1 MTTDEHDLTPRDPNA
16 PPDDFA
22 DDPSLELDDA
32 PAEDDSRW
40 RPADA
45 ADEGADSDEA
55 AESPSDVEDYVDVV
69 DADEDADA
77 FDEAPEALSDEESES
92 DEIDQPSEESHS
104 PLDDYLYQHSSYS
117 GEDWDSLTGMES
129 GASALDLDIDAA
141 LAAVASLSDVA
152 AEQEMAAQARA
163 DARLAA
169 SSGAVSY
176 ALPLP
181 PLLTLRRGH
190 LASLLPALLLIGL
203 GAWLTLANTAGTP
216 PDASLVLLV
225 GAGGV
230 IVMLLVYWLSSG
242 RWARGAL
249 FVALSVLISAGIF
262 GLSLGPNGLDLVQNW
277 PLLVVGVG
285 AAVGLTALLGRPS
298 DRRLFLLALLLI
310 VAGLTGLVV
319 THNLLPSDWLP
330 TIAPYAPVVVAVVAF
345 LWLLPL
351 IFKRR
356 R

>member
-16 PPDDFA
+16 LPDDLA
-22 DDPSLELDDA
+22 DEGLLDVDDA
-32 PAEDDSRW
+32 PPADDSRW

-45 ADEGADSDEA
+45 ANEGADSEEVTEPA
-55 AESPSDVEDYVDVV
+55 SDIEDYVDVV
-69 DADEDADA
+69 DADEDADEFA
-77 FDEAPEALSDEESES
+77 EVPEPPDEAYES
-92 DEIDQPSEESHS
+92 DELDEAQVEPHS
-104 PLDDYLYQHSSYS
+104 PLDDYLYQQSSYS
-117 GEDWDSLTGMES
+117 AEDWDSLAGMES
-129 GASALDLDIDAA
+129 GAAGLDVDIDAA

-152 AEQEMAAQARA
+152 AEQEVAALARA
-163 DARLAA
+163 DARLAVSA
-169 SSGAVSY
+169 GAVSY

-216 PDASLVLLV
+216 PDPSLVLLV

-230 IVMLLVYWLSSG
+230 ILMLLVYWLSSG

-249 FVALSVLISAGIF
+249 FVALTVLISAGIF

-285 AAVGLTALLGRPS
+285 AAVGLTALLGRPA

-330 TIAPYAPVVVAVVAF
+330 TIAPYAPVVAAVVAF